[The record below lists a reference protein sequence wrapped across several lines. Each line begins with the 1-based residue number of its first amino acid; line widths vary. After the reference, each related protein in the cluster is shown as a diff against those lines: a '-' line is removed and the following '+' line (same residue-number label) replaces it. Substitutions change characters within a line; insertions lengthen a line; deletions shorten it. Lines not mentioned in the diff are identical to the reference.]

1 MAPLEKA
8 TFAAGC
14 FWGVEAYYKRVKG
27 VVRTTVGYTGGTKKG
42 PSYEEVR
49 TGRTGHAEAVEIEFD
64 PKVVSFEKLLQ
75 RFWNLHDPTQ
85 KDKQGSDVGTQYR
98 SAIFFHD
105 AVQEQV
111 AQRTKDALER
121 SGRLK
126 RPIATQIVPATIFYP
141 AEDYHQD
148 YLDKHPDGYCHVD
161 VSAAEKDYPSN

>member
-1 MAPLEKA
+1 MALLEKA

-27 VVRTTVGYTGGTKKG
+27 VVRTTVGYTGGTKKD
-42 PSYEEVR
+42 PTYEEVC

-75 RFWNLHDPTQ
+75 RFWNLHDPTL
-85 KDKQGSDVGTQYR
+85 KDKQGNDVGTQYR

-105 AVQEQV
+105 EEQARV
-111 AQRTKDALER
+111 ARRSKDALER

-126 RPIATQIVPATIFYP
+126 RPIATMIVPSTVFYP

-161 VSAAEKDYPSN
+161 LSEADKEIPSN